1 MKHERTTNTNILY
14 SIIMTIIMLASKI
27 RPSLSFHVLTR
38 YQYLQ
43 NFQGGPQRRSFHQIS
58 RFRGSF
64 TTAEEPASAS
74 SSSSLASSLVTPAT
88 VTSEIPSYWTR
99 LNKPKRVLAPMVAQ
113 SDLPFRRL
121 CRNHG
126 VDLCFTQMIH
136 AAHFSSKLFQDG
148 HLDVYPSYYCGS
160 GSDNDSDNDSDNSGN
175 CNRIELS
182 PSGQNALEGLD
193 WEDWNTRFPQHE
205 SLSELRKEFAKK
217 GEANMATWARYEEG
231 NGNITSIYDENPL
244 IVQIAGHEKNT
255 MSEACRI
262 ILQRTNNPNA
272 PEGVY
277 QGPVSGIDINC
288 GCPQGIARKGRYGA
302 FLMEEDVDLV
312 CEIVSTLRNDLP
324 KNVGISCKIRIP
336 QGVGTPA
343 GDKVLKERICKLI
356 DAGVE
361 LITVHGRNIKE
372 NKTKVRECNFD
383 AIAKA
388 VQIAREHSGD
398 MNFPII
404 SNGGIEFSSDVDR
417 CLELTGAS
425 AVMSSEALLE
435 NPAIFKDGA
444 KDDLEL
450 APKVLFDRQI
460 SLCHEYLDWCTIY
473 PPVPGSLGKVGGS
486 FNCIRAHL
494 FKLLYRYMEENPDI
508 RERLGHDTKVK
519 SIQNTRELLH
529 ELEKRYASDK
539 VTDWNTLRSS
549 NAIKSSWYRRHRDAI
564 VGSKMRIRGQKV
576 ESELAGLNIEDKKKA
591 MRERL
596 KKMKEQ
602 RANKILPAQTT
613 TI

>member
-1 MKHERTTNTNILY
+1 
-14 SIIMTIIMLASKI
+14 
-27 RPSLSFHVLTR
+27 
-38 YQYLQ
+38 
-43 NFQGGPQRRSFHQIS
+43 
-58 RFRGSF
+58 
-64 TTAEEPASAS
+64 
-74 SSSSLASSLVTPAT
+74 
-88 VTSEIPSYWTR
+88 
-99 LNKPKRVLAPMVAQ
+99 
-113 SDLPFRRL
+113 
-121 CRNHG
+121 
-126 VDLCFTQMIH
+126 MIH
-136 AAHFSSKLFQDG
+136 ATHFSSKLFQDG
-148 HLDVYPSYYCGS
+148 HLDAYPLIDEGEGDGHSSDEGRVLLSAS
-160 GSDNDSDNDSDNSGN
+160 GK
-175 CNRIELS
+175 
-182 PSGQNALEGLD
+182 NALKGLD

-205 SLSELRKEFAKK
+205 SLSDLWKEFEQSSTSEK
-217 GEANMATWARYEEG
+217 GNGDMNMATWTRYEEG
-231 NGNITSIYDENPL
+231 NITSINGSPL
-244 IVQIAGHEKNT
+244 IVQIAGHDKKT
-255 MSEACRI
+255 MSETSQI

-302 FLMEEDVDLV
+302 FLMEESVDLV
-312 CEIVSTLRNDLP
+312 CEIISTLRKDLP

-343 GDKVLKERICKLI
+343 GDQVLKERICKLI

-383 AIAKA
+383 GIAKA

-398 MNFPII
+398 EFFPII
-404 SNGGIEFSSDVDR
+404 SNGGIEFSSDVER

-435 NPAIFKDGA
+435 NPAIFRHGV

-450 APKVLFDRQI
+450 GPKLLFDRQI
-460 SLCHEYLDWCTIY
+460 SLCHEYLDWCTMY
-473 PPVPGSLGKVGGS
+473 PPVPGSLGKAGGS

-508 RERLGHDTKVK
+508 RERLGHDTKVT
-519 SIQNTRELLH
+519 SIQDTRDMLH
-529 ELEKRYASDK
+529 DLEERYSDDK
-539 VTDWNTLRSS
+539 VTDWNNLRSS

-564 VGSKMRIRGQKV
+564 TSSKMRIRGQKV
-576 ESELAGLNIEDKKKA
+576 ESELAGLSIEDKKKA

-602 RANKILPAQTT
+602 RASKTPV
-613 TI
+613 